1 VVNRGASVSRAAVA
15 WAAMR
20 RTLERELKLRAG
32 EGFELPDLGGEELE
46 PRVFV
51 STYYDAPDLRLARAG
66 VTLRHRTENGR
77 GLWQLKLPRRGSRL
91 ELELSGPK
99 SRPPEDELRLLVGL
113 LRGRELAEVA
123 RLRTRRV
130 GVRVDGDGNP
140 LAEVVFDSV
149 AVMDGRRVTQTWEE
163 LEVELLEG
171 ADDRELRRIGKALRQ
186 AGAEETDGR
195 TKLAQALGVQAP
207 APVEPDATT
216 EGALRGMLVLQLA
229 RILAHDPGVR
239 LGDDL
244 EDVHQ
249 MRVAT
254 RRLRAFLR
262 SARDALD
269 GGWGEPLR
277 EELRWLAGLLGGV
290 RDLDVLLDYLRREA
304 EVLDPA
310 EREAFAPVFAELEEE
325 RERARGAL
333 LEGISGDRYFALLDR
348 IEAAAAAPAVAA
360 EAPELASLFAAE
372 LRRLRRRAGAHLASR
387 GATDAELH
395 DARIRTK
402 RARYAA
408 EFAEPALGD
417 PGKKFVSAAKDLQD
431 VLGEHQDAVVAEER
445 IRALA
450 GRTEDPEARFAAGR
464 LVERQRARRAAARA
478 EVQDAWERVERLGRK
493 AL

>member
-1 VVNRGASVSRAAVA
+1 
-15 WAAMR
+15 MR

-32 EGFELPDLGGEELE
+32 EGFELPDFGGAELE

-51 STYYDAPDLRLARAG
+51 STYFDAPDLRLARAG

-91 ELELSGPK
+91 ELELAGPR
-99 SRPPEDELRLLVGL
+99 SRPPADELRLLVGL
-113 LRGRELAEVA
+113 LRGRELTEVA

-130 GVRVDGDGNP
+130 GVRVDGDGSP
-140 LAEVVFDSV
+140 LAEVVLDSV

-163 LEVELLEG
+163 LEVELLED

-195 TKLAQALGVQAP
+195 TKLAQALGVEAP
-207 APVEPDATT
+207 ARAEPDETT
-216 EGALRGMLVLQLA
+216 AGALRGMLALQLE
-229 RILAHDPGVR
+229 RILVHDPGVR
-239 LGDDL
+239 LGDDV

-262 SARDALD
+262 SAREALE

-277 EELRWLAGLLGGV
+277 DELRWLAGLLGAV
-290 RDLDVLLDYLRREA
+290 RDLDVLLAYLRREA
-304 EVLDPA
+304 DGLDPA
-310 EREAFAPVFAELEEE
+310 EREAFSPVFAELEEE
-325 RERARGAL
+325 RERARGVL
-333 LEGISGDRYFALLDR
+333 LDGISGERYFALLDR
-348 IEAAAAAPAVAA
+348 IEAVAAAPAVTA
-360 EAPELASLFAAE
+360 EAPELSAIFAAE
-372 LRRLRRRAGAHLASR
+372 LRRLRRRAGSRLASR
-387 GATDAELH
+387 DASDVELH

-408 EFAEPALGD
+408 ELAGPALGD
-417 PGKKFVSAAKDLQD
+417 PGRKFVAAAKDLQD
-431 VLGEHQDAVVAEER
+431 VLGEHQDAVVAEDR

-450 GRTEDPEARFAAGR
+450 ARTEDPEARFAAGR

-478 EVQDAWERVERLGRK
+478 DVRDAWERVDRLGRK

>member
-1 VVNRGASVSRAAVA
+1 
-15 WAAMR
+15 MR

-32 EGFELPDLGGEELE
+32 EGFELPAFAGEELE

-51 STYYDAPDLRLARAG
+51 SSYFDAADLRLARAG

-91 ELELSGPK
+91 ELELPGPR
-99 SRPPEDELRLLVGL
+99 SRPPQDELRLLVGL
-113 LRGRELAEVA
+113 LRGRELSEVA

-130 GVRVDGDGNP
+130 GVRVDGGGSP

-149 AVMDGRRVTQTWEE
+149 AVMDGRRVTHTWEE
-163 LEVELLEG
+163 LEVELLEA

-186 AGAEETDGR
+186 AGAQETDGR
-195 TKLAQALGVQAP
+195 TKLAQALGVEAP
-207 APVEPDATT
+207 ARVEPDGTT
-216 EGALRGMLVLQLA
+216 AGALRGMLALQLE

-262 SARDALD
+262 TARAALEGD
-269 GGWGEPLR
+269 WGEPLR
-277 EELRWLAGLLGGV
+277 DELRWLAGLLGGV
-290 RDLDVLLDYLRREA
+290 RDHDVLLDYLRGEA
-304 EVLDPA
+304 ETLEPA
-310 EREAFAPVFAELEEE
+310 EREACSRALARLEEE
-325 RERARGAL
+325 RERARGVL
-333 LEGISGDRYFALLDR
+333 LEGISGERYFALLDR
-348 IEAAAAAPAVAA
+348 IEAAAAAPAVSA
-360 EAPELASLFAAE
+360 EAPELSSLFAAE
-372 LRRLRRRAGAHLASR
+372 LRRLRRLAGPYLSSPGAS
-387 GATDAELH
+387 DAELH

-408 EFAEPALGD
+408 ELAGPALGD
-417 PGKKFVSAAKDLQD
+417 PGRKFVAAAKELQN

-450 GRTEDPEARFAAGR
+450 ERTEDPEVRFAAGR

-478 EVQDAWERVERLGRK
+478 DVDDAWERAERLGRK

>member
-1 VVNRGASVSRAAVA
+1 
-15 WAAMR
+15 MR

-51 STYYDAPDLRLARAG
+51 STYFDASDLRLARAG

-113 LRGRELAEVA
+113 LRGHELAEVA

-304 EVLDPA
+304 EVLEPA

-333 LEGISGDRYFALLDR
+333 LEGISGERYFALLDR
-348 IEAAAAAPAVAA
+348 IEAAAASPAVAE
-360 EAPELASLFAAE
+360 EAPELSALFAAE
-372 LRRLRRRAGAHLASR
+372 LRRLRRRAGSHLTSR

-450 GRTEDPEARFAAGR
+450 ARTEDPEARFAAGR

-478 EVQDAWERVERLGRK
+478 DVPDAWERVERLGRK